1 MSQRQMNCD
10 IFKER
15 VLRKTTMEFAKNTCL
30 TTCNYDEGPWKRKTR
45 QQQQGQYLIKLT
57 DFIK

>member
-1 MSQRQMNCD
+1 MNCG

-30 TTCNYDEGPWKRKTR
+30 TTCNYDEGPWKKKH
-45 QQQQGQYLIKLT
+45 GNNNKGNI
-57 DFIK
+57 

>member
-1 MSQRQMNCD
+1 MNCG

-45 QQQQGQYLIKLT
+45 QQQQRQYLIKLT